1 MIRVQDFDNR
11 LFQYTNKL
19 VNNIEMMSESNNEND
34 NTAPDSKP
42 VLNLENH
49 SRAATAPSQMI
60 AKPSA
65 ASLEPRHLSS
75 PARGKTV
82 KVSREFYQKN
92 TNAVAV
98 VAAVI
103 LGAGIQTLLGAT
115 DDYNAAEN
123 MLFMV
128 CILEGLC
135 LFFSN
140 LIMMVTDFAL
150 SVY

>member
-1 MIRVQDFDNR
+1 MI
-11 LFQYTNKL
+11 
-19 VNNIEMMSESNNEND
+19 SESNNEN
-34 NTAPDSKP
+34 NNNSK
-42 VLNLENH
+42 LISTH
-49 SRAATAPSQMI
+49 ARAATAPSSQMM

-75 PARGKTV
+75 PARGKAV

-140 LIMMVTDFAL
+140 LIMMVMLTDFAL
-150 SVY
+150 SKFNKTIDLIHALIR